1 MACTLA
7 GAAGTEGNIVIASA
21 SAARQADVL
30 AASIAE
36 GVYKG
41 AKPFGK

>member
-7 GAAGTEGNIVIASA
+7 GAAGTTGSIAIASV